1 MTRKTVIATL
11 VCLVFGTY
19 STNLALASKHE
30 DASSTESPYGPKLE
44 NLLKTELD
52 LFEGGEVIVSRVT
65 IPPHTS
71 LPKHWH
77 PGEEFAYILEGSCF
91 LWQEGEEEIH
101 IEAGEVL
108 KVPFKKVHTAVTR
121 DDGVTIL
128 VFRVHEAG
136 KPERVLVE

>member
-1 MTRKTVIATL
+1 MTRITAFTAL
-11 VCLVFGTY
+11 VYLVFGTF
-19 STNLALASKHE
+19 STGFTLASSHE
-30 DASSTESPYGPKLE
+30 DPSAAEASSRPKLE
-44 NLLKTELD
+44 NLLKTELG

-77 PGEEFAYILEGSCF
+77 PGEEFAYILEGSCY
-91 LWQEGEEEIH
+91 LWQHGEEEIPY
-101 IEAGEVL
+101 EAGDVL
-108 KVPFKKVHTAVTR
+108 KVPFKQVHTAITR
-121 DDGVTIL
+121 DDGATIL